1 MQFHTPESFHAKEHV
16 THEAYERLRSPQ
28 ATDEERRELE
38 DLQHEVSSH
47 IKVPEGAADIPDFKK
62 KGF

>member
-1 MQFHTPESFHAKEHV
+1 
-16 THEAYERLRSPQ
+16 LRSPQ

-38 DLQHEVSSH
+38 DLQREVSSH
-47 IKVPEGAADIPDFKK
+47 IKVPDSAADIPDFKK